1 MIVLIIVSLQG
12 PQYPPL
18 EYNLAGILVIGGFWS
33 PSAVEFWSSTNADQE
48 SCQLS
53 DYPRGMSQGPTV
65 SRGGQLTSLEA
76 SLVRCSA
83 FYKRSSK
90 TLGAMFLKNIVQNI
104 ASLSKKCD
112 VLGFR
117 KPTQRQRA

>member
-1 MIVLIIVSLQG
+1 MKMIVLIIVSPKGPLQH
-12 PQYPPL
+12 PPL

-76 SLVRCSA
+76 S
-83 FYKRSSK
+83 
-90 TLGAMFLKNIVQNI
+90 
-104 ASLSKKCD
+104 
-112 VLGFR
+112 
-117 KPTQRQRA
+117 